1 MMILAYYF
9 FLLAL
14 LGGGTFCSLMT
25 YLMLADAVTMRKG
38 RTLAVGGGVLM
49 GCGAAA
55 CFCSF
60 LWLLHNNP
68 FA

>member
-1 MMILAYYF
+1 MMILIYYT

-25 YLMLADAVTMRKG
+25 YLMLADAITMHKG
-38 RTLAVGGGVLM
+38 RLLAVGGGVLM

-55 CFCSF
+55 CFATF